1 MNEKFLSRGK
11 RKDTKIWVEGYYFEH
26 NGDYAIVDL
35 NDRYNGVIPET
46 VGRYTCLT
54 DKNGTKI
61 FEGDILRHDRGTLHE
76 VVFEQRNGRAYFGWK
91 ISELETWD
99 FDLDFLRQLEVIG
112 NIHDNP
118 ELIGGTE

>member
-1 MNEKFLSRGK
+1 M
-11 RKDTKIWVEGYYFEH
+11 
-26 NGDYAIVDL
+26 
-35 NDRYNGVIPET
+35 
-46 VGRYTCLT
+46 
-54 DKNGTKI
+54 
-61 FEGDILRHDRGTLHE
+61 RHDRGTLHE

-118 ELIGGTE
+118 ELIETN